1 MLSPNRAF
9 APREAGVQSSGMQ
22 LTDGLHLAYCTN
34 IHRGED
40 WAETFAGLERHTRA
54 VQARVSSGRPYA
66 IGLRLSDRASRELI
80 EPGTFSAFQE
90 WLKRHNAYVFTINGF
105 PYGQFHGQRV
115 KEQVYA
121 PDWSQ
126 PERLEYTRRLFRI
139 LAQLLPP
146 GVAGSVSTVPV
157 SYKAFQRSPD
167 EQKRALLQLWDCVD
181 FLDELSQQTGHDLHL
196 GLEPEPLCTLE
207 NTEECVTYF
216 NQLRD
221 IRPDDRRI
229 DRHLG
234 VNYDCCHLAIEY
246 ESPAEAL
253 ARLQS
258 AGIRLSKIHL
268 SNALSVSPTPEIRQS
283 LQAFA
288 EDIYFHQVI
297 ERQTNGSLVR
307 YADLHDALATPIPA
321 PGVPLP
327 EWRIHF
333 HIPLHSEPRGG
344 FNTTAD
350 HLIGVLDAVQ
360 AQPGLC
366 QHFEMETYTWEVMP
380 AAMKQRDVVDQL
392 VNEYAWTL
400 ARFAERGFR
409 PVS

>member
-9 APREAGVQSSGMQ
+9 DPVADRVQSAVMQ

-54 VQARVSSGRPYA
+54 VQARVSSGGPYA

-80 EPGTFSAFQE
+80 EPGTFTAFQE
-90 WLKRHNAYVFTINGF
+90 WLKRNNAYVFTINGF

-157 SYKAFQRSPD
+157 SYKAFRRTPD
-167 EQKRALLQLWDCVD
+167 EEERALLQLWDCVD
-181 FLDELSQQTGHDLHL
+181 FLDALSEKTGHDLHL

-207 NTEECVTYF
+207 NTEECVAYF
-216 NQLRD
+216 KRLRD
-221 IRPDDRRI
+221 VRPGDRRI

-268 SNALSVSPTPEIRQS
+268 SNALSVSPTPEIRQA
-283 LQAFA
+283 LHAFA

-307 YADLHDALATPIPA
+307 HADLHDALATPPPA
-321 PGVPLP
+321 PGAPLP

-350 HLIGVLDAVQ
+350 HLIGVLDAVH

-380 AAMKQRDVVDQL
+380 AGMKQRDVVDQL
-392 VNEYAWTL
+392 VDEYAWTL
-400 ARFAERGFR
+400 ARFAERGFQ
-409 PVS
+409 PVG

>member
-1 MLSPNRAF
+1 M
-9 APREAGVQSSGMQ
+9 
-22 LTDGLHLAYCTN
+22 
-34 IHRGED
+34 
-40 WAETFAGLERHTRA
+40 
-54 VQARVSSGRPYA
+54 
-66 IGLRLSDRASRELI
+66 
-80 EPGTFSAFQE
+80 
-90 WLKRHNAYVFTINGF
+90 
-105 PYGQFHGQRV
+105 
-115 KEQVYA
+115 
-121 PDWSQ
+121 
-126 PERLEYTRRLFRI
+126 
-139 LAQLLPP
+139 
-146 GVAGSVSTVPV
+146 
-157 SYKAFQRSPD
+157 
-167 EQKRALLQLWDCVD
+167 
-181 FLDELSQQTGHDLHL
+181 
-196 GLEPEPLCTLE
+196 
-207 NTEECVTYF
+207 
-216 NQLRD
+216 
-221 IRPDDRRI
+221 
-229 DRHLG
+229 
-234 VNYDCCHLAIEY
+234 NYDCCHLAIEY

-268 SNALSVSPTPEIRQS
+268 SNALSVSPTTEIRQS
-283 LQAFA
+283 LQSFA

-307 YADLHDALATPIPA
+307 YADLHDALATPLA

-409 PVS
+409 PMS